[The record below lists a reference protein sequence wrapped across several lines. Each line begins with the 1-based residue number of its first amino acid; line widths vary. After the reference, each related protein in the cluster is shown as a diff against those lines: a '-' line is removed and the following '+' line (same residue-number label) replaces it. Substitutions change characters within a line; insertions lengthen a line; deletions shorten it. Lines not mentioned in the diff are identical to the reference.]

1 MLQRIDSWCPEL
13 SRNAMDYFG
22 DTSWFD
28 DMWFAI
34 YMNRSLYILLHFVVA
49 VSQSNVG
56 MYRRIRGVRKR
67 NSLPSPKKMTL
78 RGNITKWEYYAVEDN
93 DFDAAN
99 DFIYRFYLATVLS
112 IPIIVKKKKKKKKCV
127 YIFEFIHQR
136 LVIFKHFSQ
145 HFICNNANGIHHFSE
160 LLKMTMIFPIVLSS
174 PLSPPPPYCI
184 FMRSPKY

>member
-1 MLQRIDSWCPEL
+1 MLQRIDSWCPEV

-22 DTSWFD
+22 DTSWLD

-56 MYRRIRGVRKR
+56 MYRRIRGVQKR

-78 RGNITKWEYYAVEDN
+78 RGYITKWEYYAVEDN

-112 IPIIVKKKKKKKKCV
+112 IPIIVKKKKEKKMRL
-127 YIFEFIHQR
+127 YHWIH
-136 LVIFKHFSQ
+136 SPEA
-145 HFICNNANGIHHFSE
+145 CNFQTFFTAFYLQQCKWYPS
-160 LLKMTMIFPIVLSS
+160 LFWTP
-174 PLSPPPPYCI
+174 
-184 FMRSPKY
+184 

>member
-1 MLQRIDSWCPEL
+1 MQWTILVIQVGLMTCDLPSIWTDPCI
-13 SRNAMDYFG
+13 F
-22 DTSWFD
+22 
-28 DMWFAI
+28 
-34 YMNRSLYILLHFVVA
+34 LLHFVVA

-112 IPIIVKKKKKKKKCV
+112 IPIIVKKKKEKKCV

-174 PLSPPPPYCI
+174 PLSPPPYCI